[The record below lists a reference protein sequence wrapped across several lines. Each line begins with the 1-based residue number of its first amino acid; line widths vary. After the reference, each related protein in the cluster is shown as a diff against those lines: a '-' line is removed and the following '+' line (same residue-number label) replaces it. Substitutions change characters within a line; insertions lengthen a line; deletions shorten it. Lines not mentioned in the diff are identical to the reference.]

1 MIKKYIDRFVEQFE
15 NKIPRNE
22 LYLFCKYCNDRKL
35 NPKSILNQTIVWLE
49 KFNVNLYSLKFDDIV
64 NYVEARE
71 NRIKR
76 LRSEGKHQ
84 SVIDLS
90 LYEIYAPTK
99 EYAKD
104 IWDALRN
111 EKKEKVKDWNSIEEN
126 KGKTDHRSLQ
136 FFIKKYG
143 EEEGTI
149 LYFENCIRL
158 RNFTIRCNEYWMLRG
173 YSEEESIKNVSERQK
188 LFSLDICIEKYGE
201 VNGFIIWKD
210 RQERWQET
218 LNNKPLEEKILIY
231 KKKNVF
237 SLEGYLLRGI
247 SEKDALEKIER
258 VHNRRRKSYS
268 KECINFIE
276 NFLISK
282 DSFYGER
289 EYFLYDKENK
299 KYCFYDF
306 TNIKKKLIFEY
317 HGEVFHP
324 NINILSENELENWI
338 HPFTKQ
344 NWKYHYE
351 NDCYK
356 RQLAKDKGF
365 HFFEIYSNDPKE
377 LKLSIINQ
385 INEILS

>member
-1 MIKKYIDRFVEQFE
+1 MIKQYIERFVEQFE

-49 KFNVNLYSLKFDDIV
+49 KFNVNLYSLKFNDIV

-99 EYAKD
+99 EYAQD
-104 IWDALRN
+104 IWDSLR
-111 EKKEKVKDWNSIEEN
+111 KVKQEKIKDWHSFEEN
-126 KGKTDHRSLQ
+126 KGKTDNKSLQ

-143 EEEGTI
+143 VDEGTI
-149 LYFENCIRL
+149 LYSENCIKL
-158 RNFTIRCNEYWMLRG
+158 KNYTKRCKEYWILRG
-173 YSEEESIKNVSERQK
+173 YSEEESIKKVSESQTT
-188 LFSLDICIEKYGE
+188 FSLDICIEKYGE
-201 VNGFIIWKD
+201 EEGFIFWKD

-218 LNNKPLEEKILIY
+218 LNSKPLEEKILIN

-247 SEKDALEKIER
+247 SEKDALKKIEKL
-258 VHNRRRKSYS
+258 HDRRRKTFS
-268 KECINFIE
+268 KECIDFIE
-276 NFLISK
+276 TFLVTK
-282 DSFYGER
+282 DSLYGEH
-289 EYFLYDKENK
+289 EFFLYDKENK
-299 KYCFYDF
+299 RHVFYDF
-306 TNIKKKLIFEY
+306 TNKKKKLIFEF
-317 HGEVFHP
+317 HGETFHP
-324 NINILSENELENWI
+324 NINVLSENELENWMN
-338 HPFTKQ
+338 PFTKQ

-351 NDCYK
+351 NDRYK
-356 RQLAKDKGF
+356 QKLAINNGF
-365 HFFEIYSNDPKE
+365 YFFEIYSNDPKE